1 MIATTKRMAS
11 LALLVSRGGD
21 VALVYALTLFEQAA
35 DGLSTYLA
43 LSTGRA
49 REQNELLLTIS
60 QALDWSVISTVL
72 AAKALTAWLF
82 WLTIRNRK
90 ATLAGVCAMAG
101 LAAYISHI
109 VAMNFYW
116 AWVLR

>member
-1 MIATTKRMAS
+1 MIQDATRHTEPITR
-11 LALLVSRGGD
+11 LQRVR
-21 VALVYALTLFEQAA
+21 VALAFYLIAMQAA

-101 LAAYISHI
+101 LAAYVSHI